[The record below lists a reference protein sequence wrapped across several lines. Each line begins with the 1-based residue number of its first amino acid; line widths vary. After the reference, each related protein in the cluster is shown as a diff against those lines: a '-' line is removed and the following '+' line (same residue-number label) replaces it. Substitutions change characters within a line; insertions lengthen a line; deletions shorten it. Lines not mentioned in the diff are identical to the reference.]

1 MSVDQKQNVVLRTLE
16 QERHDL
22 DKANIFKKK
31 DEDAKKSSSSSTSD
45 ESSSESE
52 TGKVF
57 FFFLPSQDIHQYG
70 INLEIVIK
78 ILTIH

>member
-57 FFFLPSQDIHQYG
+57 FFFSSFSRYSSIWHQFR
-70 INLEIVIK
+70 NSN
-78 ILTIH
+78 